1 MAGYNYNPYSGN
13 SAITQMSGAN
23 FSMPQPQQL
32 FPRPQGNVYTIN
44 NTLEV
49 ANIWERMVRKK
60 RWQIVYGKQLIN
72 IIWNGLKIQ
81 KIV

>member
-13 SAITQMSGAN
+13 SAITQMSGTN

-32 FPRPQGNVYTIN
+32 FPQPQGNVYTIN

-49 ANIWERMVRKK
+49 ANIPA
-60 RWQIVYGKQLIN
+60 GAS
-72 IIWNGLKIQ
+72 
-81 KIV
+81 

>member
-1 MAGYNYNPYSGN
+1 MAGYNYNPYSEN
-13 SAITQMSGAN
+13 SSIAQMSGTN

-32 FPRPQGNVYTIN
+32 FPQPQGNVYTIN

>member
-13 SAITQMSGAN
+13 SAIAQMSGTN

-32 FPRPQGNVYTIN
+32 FPQPQGNVYTIN